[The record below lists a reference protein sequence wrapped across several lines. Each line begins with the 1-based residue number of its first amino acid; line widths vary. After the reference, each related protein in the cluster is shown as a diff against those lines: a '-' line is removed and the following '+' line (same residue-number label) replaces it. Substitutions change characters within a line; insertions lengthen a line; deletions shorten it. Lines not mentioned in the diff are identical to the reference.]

1 MRDED
6 EGSRSKP
13 ECCSVGT
20 WQDSGRNA
28 LALGARAAAEARLD
42 DNSIGVVRHR
52 PQQRNQVPCAETQTR
67 HGYSMVLNSNSKK
80 PASKA
85 CQPTVLPKPWVFGFG
100 VESTANNSRVSRS
113 GPF

>member
-52 PQQRNQVPCAETQTR
+52 PQQRNQVPCAETQIQAWIQ
-67 HGYSMVLNSNSKK
+67 HGLKLKLQKTCKQSL
-80 PASKA
+80 
-85 CQPTVLPKPWVFGFG
+85 PTHSSPKTLGFRVWV
-100 VESTANNSRVSRS
+100 
-113 GPF
+113 